1 MKLKAKNR
9 RNNRAV
15 SPVISTV
22 IITATIIAL
31 VTVAVVFA
39 NNFLSAR
46 LAESDFN
53 AAKQFMQTLGLQI
66 DDVAWRMGQTETV
79 RYSSRY
85 GDINMLSNVNLNYT
99 IEIKTLENNS
109 TYQAFY
115 TNKTRFLFFNMPISQ
130 YTVSNNYF
138 EQIWPTKVSTLTLKG
153 SSASTSTVFAIEKM
167 PMSDGNY
174 VRVVTAPVIRL
185 INSTIVTATNSTFYF
200 KLYLPLLSLDTSPK
214 KSQSVTLTGDS
225 VSVKT
230 KNHITSIRITV
241 YFPQA
246 PEFDNTFFHFPSVQE
261 VINAPSGYPALPT
274 KDCVIELY
282 TGAVSVSLGANV

>member
-9 RNNRAV
+9 RNNRAI

-22 IITATIIAL
+22 IITGTIIAL

-46 LAESDFN
+46 LAESDFSV
-53 AAKQFMQTLGLQI
+53 AKQFMQTLGLQI
-66 DDVAWRMGQTETV
+66 DDVAWRMGQTETI

-85 GDINMLSNVNLNYT
+85 GDVNILQNVKLNYT
-99 IEIKTLENNS
+99 IEIKTLESPS
-109 TYQAFY
+109 TYQVY
-115 TNKTRFLFFNMPISQ
+115 YSNKTRFVSFNMPVSQ

-138 EQIWPTKVSTLTLKG
+138 EQIWPTKVSTLTVKG
-153 SSASTSTVFAIEKM
+153 SSAPTSTVFAVEKT
-167 PMSDGNY
+167 PMSDGSY

-200 KLYLPLLSLDTSPK
+200 KLYLPLLSLDTAPK

-225 VSVKT
+225 VSIKT
-230 KNHITSIRITV
+230 KNHITSIRISV
-241 YFPQA
+241 DFSQA
-246 PEFDNTFFHFPSVQE
+246 SDFNNTFFHFPSVQE
-261 VINAPSGYPALPT
+261 VINAPSGYPSLPT